1 MELEEI
7 IDGDSD
13 LLLKLTEGIEA
24 NPEKSILDLLDGMGE
39 AGERYS
45 DLISSQEDGDSEGA
59 SLQSSIL
66 LDDFYV
72 ALEKNDIEGSEQIA
86 A

>member
-1 MELEEI
+1 M
-7 IDGDSD
+7 
-13 LLLKLTEGIEA
+13 
-24 NPEKSILDLLDGMGE
+24 LDGMGE